1 MADLLLIKEKFAVA
15 PQLVAI
21 VRTKAIFCHI
31 HIFDPHF
38 AIIDEAKRIYEAGFS
53 EANTFNFRPR
63 QYDAGR
69 QSVNYEII
77 VLRTLVFDVDTRRL
91 QLIILCH
98 GWLQNCLNV
107 RLHKPLSAPYMT
119 LRLR

>member
-1 MADLLLIKEKFAVA
+1 MANLLLIKEKFAVA

-21 VRTKAIFCHI
+21 VRAKAIFCHI

-38 AIIDEAKRIYEAGFS
+38 AIIDEAKRIYETGFS

-91 QLIILCH
+91 LFFAMDGCKI
-98 GWLQNCLNV
+98 V
-107 RLHKPLSAPYMT
+107 
-119 LRLR
+119 